1 MLNKLGLPIKYAIIG
16 LIGGI
21 IAVFLVNT
29 FGAGS
34 TQTINY
40 AITPISTTIGGFI
53 GGWLRTR
60 KGKVN

>member
-16 LIGGI
+16 LVGGV

-34 TQTINY
+34 TETINY
-40 AITPISTTIGGFI
+40 SITPIATTIGGAI
-53 GGWLRTR
+53 GGWLRQR
-60 KGKVN
+60 KSNTI